1 MRIAL
6 KDIRD
11 GLSTL
16 DITCGVEEI
25 GLEAEGACFADPV
38 TASLKLFRQDDKVF
52 VKAELSVVMELEC
65 ARCLSLVHRQLTGT
79 FENQYQYQYQPLLNT
94 PQRLMDDIGIRYYSE
109 DYIDLSDEIKE
120 GFILEIPARILCSDN
135 CKGLCPRCGQDLNQ
149 AECDCRLESEE
160 EAQTSKLAEY
170 IKTLNIKN
178 KLGV

>member
-6 KDIRD
+6 KDIRES
-11 GLSTL
+11 LSTL

-25 GLEAEGACFADPV
+25 GLEAEGVCFTDPV
-38 TASLKLFRQDDKVF
+38 TASLKLFRQDDIVF

-65 ARCLSLVHRQLTGT
+65 ARCLSIVHRQLTGT
-79 FENQYQYQYQPLLNT
+79 FENQYQPLPNT

-109 DYIDLSDEIKE
+109 DYIDLSDDIKE

-135 CKGLCPRCGQDLNQ
+135 CKGLCPRCGQNLNQ
-149 AECDCRLESEE
+149 GECDCRLESEE

>member
-1 MRIAL
+1 LRIAL

-16 DITCGVEEI
+16 DITCGVEET
-25 GLEAEGACFADPV
+25 GLEAEGVCFTDPV

-65 ARCLSLVHRQLTGT
+65 ARCLSPVHRQLTGT
-79 FENQYQYQYQPLLNT
+79 FENQYQYQPLLNT

-109 DYIDLSDEIKE
+109 DYIDLSDDIKE
-120 GFILEIPARILCSDN
+120 GLILEIPARIICSDN
-135 CKGLCPRCGQDLNQ
+135 CKGLCPHCGQNLNQ
-149 AECDCRLESEE
+149 RECDCRLESEE